1 MSKVT
6 NLLIDG
12 DIFVADGGTIVR
24 FVGGK
29 SEGWGIQAPGTTG
42 FAQQGD
48 ILLRSAPNY
57 TLIASASDKRTG
69 LLYAWDQANGRV
81 VAFDKAK
88 GTFVEQY
95 RLAGGSSAFNDVRG
109 MFGVM
114 SAILEAVPDL
124 PSGPA
129 ASGLPGPGASNRAS
143 PGASVGA
150 SRSP

>member
-1 MSKVT
+1 
-6 NLLIDG
+6 
-12 DIFVADGGTIVR
+12 
-24 FVGGK
+24 
-29 SEGWGIQAPGTTG
+29 
-42 FAQQGD
+42 
-48 ILLRSAPNY
+48 
-57 TLIASASDKRTG
+57 
-69 LLYAWDQANGRV
+69 

-109 MFGVM
+109 MFVVLGPAQGAPTTLFWATKDSVM

-129 ASGLPGPGASNRAS
+129 ASGSPGPGASNRAS